1 MGEPTCCDRDTEEE
15 VAMQTGRT
23 SGNDLRDFE
32 RFMEQR
38 EEAAR
43 AFVSGEAAP
52 LGRVVARDLPATFFG
67 PQGDY
72 EQGPDHVYS
81 VYQRDAAR
89 FSEGDTNFEVL
100 QMAASDGIAY
110 WVGFQRATA
119 RLEGSSE
126 PVPFDLRVTEVFRR
140 EGEEWKL
147 VHRHADAMA
156 PEVGDNN

>member
-1 MGEPTCCDRDTEEE
+1 
-15 VAMQTGRT
+15 MQAGST
-23 SGNDLRDFE
+23 SNSELLRDFE
-32 RFMEQR
+32 RFMERR

-52 LGRVVARDLPATFFG
+52 LGRIVARDLPATFFG
-67 PQGDY
+67 PQGGY

-89 FSEGDTNFEVL
+89 FSAGDTNFEIL

-119 RLEGSSE
+119 CLEGSAD
-126 PVPFDLRVTEVFRR
+126 PIPFNLRVTEVFRR
-140 EGEEWKL
+140 EGDEWKL
-147 VHRHADAMA
+147 VHRHADALA
-156 PEVGDNN
+156 SEPQEK